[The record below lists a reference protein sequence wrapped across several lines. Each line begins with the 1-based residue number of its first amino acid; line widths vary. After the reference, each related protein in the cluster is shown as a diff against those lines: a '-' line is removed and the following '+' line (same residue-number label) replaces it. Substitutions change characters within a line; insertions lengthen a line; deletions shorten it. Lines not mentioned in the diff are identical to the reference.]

1 MTLPYVF
8 PSWDEQKSQTWATW
22 YVCIQAFILTAAFSA
37 MLINS
42 MFGKKSPF
50 VTTISVAFVISDVAI
65 ALGTLLFNKF
75 ENYVVTDQW
84 AEA

>member
-1 MTLPYVF
+1 
-8 PSWDEQKSQTWATW
+8 
-22 YVCIQAFILTAAFSA
+22 

-50 VTTISVAFVISDVAI
+50 VTTISVAFIISDVAI